1 MARGDGFFKSEEGV
15 GTKCPRSLLCR
26 HPLFSCYYFIF
37 SFCKSRSVIANSS
50 IIGALGP
57 WSPWLSFYCQFT
69 IIFVFLFFIVPF
81 GCHTAMFELRIFT
94 LCKKKRMESSA
105 VFFSCSLEMVKKT
118 SVG

>member
-1 MARGDGFFKSEEGV
+1 LPPPFIFLLLFF
-15 GTKCPRSLLCR
+15 
-26 HPLFSCYYFIF
+26 FF